1 MTIMARLVLSIN
13 SDGFFFENIR
23 GYFGLFFHCE
33 RREGGLV
40 SFDTVFMSTFPF
52 NISPTMLAAKCTE
65 LPEAPENGL
74 VVAPNL
80 DHGMVG
86 KFECRDGYMLK
97 GHNTTQCFFGN
108 WTGMTPWCKEVFCPF
123 PGFVENGKVLLVG
136 AMGLYE
142 YRPYV
147 RKIRN
152 NRQIMFQ
159 CDRAFELVGGPTGA
173 TCIDGHW
180 SPPQLPR

>member
-1 MTIMARLVLSIN
+1 MHRAARGPRKRARSRPQVGSRYGGQVRVQGRIHAERPQYHPMFLWQLDRNDSMVQRRYNRYNLWHFTSFLCVLFS
-13 SDGFFFENIR
+13 
-23 GYFGLFFHCE
+23 
-33 RREGGLV
+33 
-40 SFDTVFMSTFPF
+40 
-52 NISPTMLAAKCTE
+52 
-65 LPEAPENGL
+65 
-74 VVAPNL
+74 
-80 DHGMVG
+80 
-86 KFECRDGYMLK
+86 
-97 GHNTTQCFFGN
+97 
-108 WTGMTPWCKEVFCPF
+108 VFCPF

-159 CDRAFELVGGPTGA
+159 CSRGYELVGGPTGA

>member
-1 MTIMARLVLSIN
+1 
-13 SDGFFFENIR
+13 
-23 GYFGLFFHCE
+23 
-33 RREGGLV
+33 
-40 SFDTVFMSTFPF
+40 
-52 NISPTMLAAKCTE
+52 MLQ
-65 LPEAPENGL
+65 
-74 VVAPNL
+74 
-80 DHGMVG
+80 
-86 KFECRDGYMLK
+86 CRDGYMLK
-97 GHNTTQCFFGN
+97 GNNTTQCFFGT

-159 CDRAFELVGGPTGA
+159 CDRGFALVGGPTGA

-180 SPPQLPR
+180 SPSQLPRYFVI

>member
-1 MTIMARLVLSIN
+1 MEWS
-13 SDGFFFENIR
+13 EN
-23 GYFGLFFHCE
+23 LN
-33 RREGGLV
+33 V
-40 SFDTVFMSTFPF
+40 VMDTCWKV
-52 NISPTMLAAKCTE
+52 
-65 LPEAPENGL
+65 
-74 VVAPNL
+74 
-80 DHGMVG
+80 
-86 KFECRDGYMLK
+86 
-97 GHNTTQCFFGN
+97 TTQPNASLEIGQEWRHGAKRVNFLAYKGLRKVACLEILLQIQISNTFLVI
-108 WTGMTPWCKEVFCPF
+108 PLIVFCPF

-159 CDRAFELVGGPTGA
+159 CNREHLLVGGPTGA

>member
-1 MTIMARLVLSIN
+1 MKQIIPLDSLSKKP
-13 SDGFFFENIR
+13 DVHF
-23 GYFGLFFHCE
+23 
-33 RREGGLV
+33 
-40 SFDTVFMSTFPF
+40 
-52 NISPTMLAAKCTE
+52 
-65 LPEAPENGL
+65 
-74 VVAPNL
+74 
-80 DHGMVG
+80 
-86 KFECRDGYMLK
+86 KFL
-97 GHNTTQCFFGN
+97 
-108 WTGMTPWCKEVFCPF
+108 VFCPF

-159 CDRAFELVGGPTGA
+159 CNRGHLLVGGPTGA

>member
-1 MTIMARLVLSIN
+1 
-13 SDGFFFENIR
+13 
-23 GYFGLFFHCE
+23 
-33 RREGGLV
+33 
-40 SFDTVFMSTFPF
+40 
-52 NISPTMLAAKCTE
+52 
-65 LPEAPENGL
+65 
-74 VVAPNL
+74 
-80 DHGMVG
+80 MVG

-159 CDRAFELVGGPTGA
+159 CDRGFELVGGPTGA

-180 SPPQLPR
+180 SPPQLPRHYINYIKAGLQFDQVFNLCNSSRCQESSHTKAKRSVVETTVAAAAAAADFGAVAVVQRRHFDIQP